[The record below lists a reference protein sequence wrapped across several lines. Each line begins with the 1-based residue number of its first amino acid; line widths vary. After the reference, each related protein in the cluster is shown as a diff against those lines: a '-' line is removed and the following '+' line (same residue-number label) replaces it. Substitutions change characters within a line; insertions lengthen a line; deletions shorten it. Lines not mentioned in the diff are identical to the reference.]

1 MMGLKTVIGMGEGHF
16 VLFREF
22 DSFDA
27 CELKGQNRIQPFGS
41 TYVKE
46 FNHRVMGLIFI
57 NYQCGPTKKT
67 NKKTS
72 PVPEIFEFPSV
83 LLSVNTGVLEYDL
96 RRDTNLSVNTFGFSM
111 VEWVE
116 NNWYSACKLLFDAQW
131 HLELSKGKN

>member
-1 MMGLKTVIGMGEGHF
+1 MWNDKKDKQENCSRNLRVSSTT
-16 VLFREF
+16 
-22 DSFDA
+22 SF
-27 CELKGQNRIQPFGS
+27 EL
-41 TYVKE
+41 
-46 FNHRVMGLIFI
+46 
-57 NYQCGPTKKT
+57 
-67 NKKTS
+67 
-72 PVPEIFEFPSV
+72 PSV